1 MTRINE
7 SYYKDLSS
15 KITEEEW
22 DSMLKKLKV
31 STALG
36 ISGIGYIL
44 IKQASAETQV
54 AFRNFASRC
63 LETGKI
69 LLKWKIG
76 QTYPIPKD
84 VDWQFNLS
92 NIRPIALL
100 EIFRKCV
107 IKVFTTRLEKII
119 RENNILEGSNYARL
133 IGSSTESPIHIL
145 SM

>member
-1 MTRINE
+1 MMRINE

-36 ISGIGYIL
+36 ISGIRYIL

-69 LLKWKIG
+69 LLK
-76 QTYPIPKD
+76 
-84 VDWQFNLS
+84 
-92 NIRPIALL
+92 
-100 EIFRKCV
+100 
-107 IKVFTTRLEKII
+107 
-119 RENNILEGSNYARL
+119 
-133 IGSSTESPIHIL
+133 
-145 SM
+145 